1 MNQNEKTELVK
12 MTSEYIYF
20 KVPSS
25 RGGTH
30 DVIYNRKTQEWSCTC
45 EDYWYRKRV
54 CKHTRMAKEFL
65 QDLLFEVGLTHK
77 AYIGETLAPM
87 QI

>member
-1 MNQNEKTELVK
+1 MKTDKTELVK
-12 MTSEYIYF
+12 MTSEYILF

-30 DVIYNRKTQEWSCTC
+30 DVIYNRATQEWSCTC
-45 EDYWYRKRV
+45 EDYWYRKRA

-77 AYIGETLAPM
+77 AYIGETLTQA

>member
-1 MNQNEKTELVK
+1 MNQNKTELVK
-12 MTSEYIYF
+12 MTEEYILF

-30 DVIYNRKTQEWSCTC
+30 DVIYNRTTQEWSCTC
-45 EDYWYRKRV
+45 EDYWYRKRA
-54 CKHTRMAKEFL
+54 CKHTDMAKEFL

-77 AYIGETLAPM
+77 AYIGTTLSRAE
-87 QI
+87 I